1 MIISILI
8 WLREMMG
15 EAAARLSELTEA
27 FTVELHRLVSALIEA
42 HSQLSPPDAACVWV
56 IILALGLAI
65 PVLAVRRRRE
75 LWTTRQAALG
85 GGADPSRSLSAFMQV
100 AGMADEDEAPDHI
113 GRYLATGTV
122 MAGAM
127 IVGLGGWAT
136 TTELSGAVLAQGTV
150 VVDSKVKKVQHPT
163 GGVVGEIRVKDGDLV
178 KAGDILIKLD
188 ETVSHANLL
197 SVTGQLDEMAVRKAR
212 LHAELNG
219 AAAVKW
225 PSELQHRQD
234 EPNLQTNMQSEQTLF
249 ENRRTGREGQRSQ
262 LRERAAQLASEIDG
276 LKGQI
281 TGKNSE
287 IALAKAE
294 INRLLP
300 LEAQHYVP
308 ATKMN
313 GSRRDLARIEG
324 ELSQLTSSMAQTKQK
339 IAETGLQVLQLD
351 QDLHTEASKEL
362 RELQGKEADLIE
374 RKVTAQDQLGRI
386 EIRAPQSGIVH
397 QLNVHTIGGV
407 IAPGEPVMMIVPE
420 DDPLV
425 IEAKIAPSD
434 IDHVR
439 PNQAA
444 FIRFPAFNQ
453 RTTPEFSGHVTVLS
467 ADLTRDTN
475 SAQPG
480 PPYYLARITLAAED
494 MAKLGALRL
503 VPGMPAEVHIE
514 TPKRTAM
521 SYIVKPL
528 TDQIALAFKEK

>member
-339 IAETGLQVLQLD
+339 IAETGLQILQLD

>member
-1 MIISILI
+1 MITGIII
-8 WLREMMG
+8 WLREMAS
-15 EAAARLSELTEA
+15 EAAVRL
-27 FTVELHRLVSALIEA
+27 VELAAGFVAVAKQAATALALA
-42 HSQLSPPDAACVWV
+42 HSQLSLPEAACVWV
-56 IILALGLAI
+56 IILALGLAL
-65 PVLAVRRRRE
+65 PVLAVRHHRQARAA
-75 LWTTRQAALG
+75 RQAAM
-85 GGADPSRSLSAFMQV
+85 DSPQRSLSTFMQV
-100 AGMADEDEAPDHI
+100 AGMTDEDEAPDHI

-122 MAGAM
+122 MAAAM
-127 IVGLGGWAT
+127 IVGIGGWAS

-163 GGVVGEIRVKDGDLV
+163 CGVVGEIRVKDGDLV
-178 KAGDILIKLD
+178 KAGDILIRLD
-188 ETVSHANLL
+188 ETVTHANLL
-197 SVTGQLDEMAVRKAR
+197 SVTAQLDELAVRKAR

-219 AAAVKW
+219 AAAVTW
-225 PSELQHRQD
+225 PAELQHRQD

-249 ENRRTGREGQRSQ
+249 ENRRSGREGQRSQ
-262 LRERAAQLASEIDG
+262 LRERSAQLASEIVG

-281 TGKNSE
+281 AGKSSE

-294 INRLLP
+294 IDRLLP

-339 IAETGLQVLQLD
+339 IAETELQILQLD
-351 QDLHTEASKEL
+351 QDLHTEASKDM

-374 RKVTAQDQLGRI
+374 RKITAQDQLGRI

-439 PNQAA
+439 PHQAA

-480 PPYYLARITLAAED
+480 PPYYLARITLEPED